1 MASFTKK
8 AIRESFM
15 RLLAERP
22 VDKITV
28 KDIVED
34 CGIARNTFYYHYR
47 DIYEVLEEILDMRVQ
62 EVIQQ
67 MQAGYTGSRE
77 QAQQAYMASFAE
89 LREQGD
95 ILYHIFQSAGE
106 DEVRRYLGKT
116 FTTIFEQLIEIEA
129 EGIPASSEDK
139 RLIARL
145 LRNATTGFLVEW
157 LESGMKLPIEQTV
170 RRLDFLFTDLVRE
183 ALKRSAAD
191 TSTE

>member
-1 MASFTKK
+1 
-8 AIRESFM
+8 
-15 RLLAERP
+15 
-22 VDKITV
+22 
-28 KDIVED
+28 
-34 CGIARNTFYYHYR
+34 
-47 DIYEVLEEILDMRVQ
+47 
-62 EVIQQ
+62 
-67 MQAGYTGSRE
+67 
-77 QAQQAYMASFAE
+77 MASFAE

-129 EGIPASSEDK
+129 EGIPASPEDK

-191 TSTE
+191 TRAE

>member
-1 MASFTKK
+1 MMNVFTAKNIQTTMLDRSK
-8 AIRESFM
+8 QISSY
-15 RLLAERP
+15 RLR
-22 VDKITV
+22 I
-28 KDIVED
+28 
-34 CGIARNTFYYHYR
+34 
-47 DIYEVLEEILDMRVQ
+47 LELLTMIPYLHK
-62 EVIQQ
+62 
-67 MQAGYTGSRE
+67 
-77 QAQQAYMASFAE
+77 
-89 LREQGD
+89 D

-129 EGIPASSEDK
+129 EGIPASPEDK

-191 TSTE
+191 IAAE

>member
-47 DIYEVLEEILDMRVQ
+47 DIYEVLEEILDIRVQ
-62 EVIQQ
+62 EVVRE
-67 MQAGYTGSRE
+67 MQASYTGSGE
-77 QAQQAYMASFAE
+77 QAQQAYMASFSE

-106 DEVRRYLGKT
+106 DVVRRYLGKT

-129 EGIPASSEDK
+129 EGIPASPEDK

-191 TSTE
+191 TRAE

>member
-1 MASFTKK
+1 MNDISPGLRA
-8 AIRESFM
+8 RV
-15 RLLAERP
+15 LLEKHGFQTAHAL
-22 VDKITV
+22 
-28 KDIVED
+28 
-34 CGIARNTFYYHYR
+34 GQNF
-47 DIYEVLEEILDMRVQ
+47 LLD
-62 EVIQQ
+62 ENLLTHLIDL
-67 MQAGYTGSRE
+67 AGVT
-77 QAQQAYMASFAE
+77 
-89 LREQGD
+89 
-95 ILYHIFQSAGE
+95 GE

-129 EGIPASSEDK
+129 EGIPASPEDK

-191 TSTE
+191 IAAE